1 MRKKVLLLIFLV
13 SLLLT
18 ACEKG
23 EYEEVVFQDE
33 VITDRQIQIYKQR
46 NRADI
51 IAKYQK
57 DGEQIDESFWGKEI
71 ENKKTVKELLMDKAL
86 RDCLYDQAILCEAE
100 KHGLI
105 EDASFSEIENA
116 LETVNQSNKTER
128 LIYGNK
134 FYTLDTYVTYYLNN
148 LTRELI
154 DVLSEDELYFTN
166 EELAKY
172 CKENEVIEKND
183 KIKTYQEYR
192 FQYKNIL
199 FRQYITEV
207 VENAM
212 EEILCE
218 EN

>member
-1 MRKKVLLLIFLV
+1 M
-13 SLLLT
+13 
-18 ACEKG
+18 
-23 EYEEVVFQDE
+23 
-33 VITDRQIQIYKQR
+33 
-46 NRADI
+46 
-51 IAKYQK
+51 
-57 DGEQIDESFWGKEI
+57 
-71 ENKKTVKELLMDKAL
+71 
-86 RDCLYDQAILCEAE
+86 
-100 KHGLI
+100 
-105 EDASFSEIENA
+105 
-116 LETVNQSNKTER
+116 
-128 LIYGNK
+128 
-134 FYTLDTYVTYYLNN
+134 DTYVTYYLNN

-154 DVLSEDELYFTN
+154 DALSEDELYFTN

-183 KIKTYQEYR
+183 KIKTYEEYR